1 MAENIKNS
9 IQDVHSKKQSKSLT
23 EDWNINV
30 TILYSWFFRFDLA
43 HIYLVVT
50 IYVPYTRCYGFK
62 ERGTS

>member
-1 MAENIKNS
+1 MAENLKNS

-30 TILYSWFFRFDLA
+30 TILYSWFIRFDLA

-50 IYVPYTRCYGFK
+50 TYVPYTRCYGFK